1 MKKIIVDGDSIAHL
15 AAWAT
20 NKDDKTEQDCYDVI
34 DMVYA
39 NMIADMPEGYNDI
52 ESYVGGEGNFRF
64 AIYPEYKANRKDLER
79 PKYLKEAYKYLV
91 HFWNGTVVNGIE
103 ADDMVAIR
111 ATELGGDC
119 IIVGIDKDLRQ
130 IEGTHYNWKKREF
143 ETITKEQAKYNFW
156 MQMLTGDTSDNIKGV
171 KGIGP
176 KKAEKILAMCDE
188 FKPNNFFTVE
198 MYSQALSEAVIDSY
212 ESQEEFDTTYK
223 CLRLLRSRDELK
235 NYS

>member
-39 NMIADMPEGYNDI
+39 NIIADMPEGYNEI

-119 IIVGIDKDLRQ
+119 VIVGIDKDLRQ
-130 IEGTHYNWKKREF
+130 IAGTHYNWKKREF
-143 ETITKEQAKYNFW
+143 ETITPEQADYNFW

-176 KKAEKILAMCDE
+176 KKAEKILNE
-188 FKPNNFFTVE
+188 R
-198 MYSQALSEAVIDSY
+198 IDSY
-212 ESQEEFDTTYK
+212 EDTVFRLYENKEEAIKTYK
-223 CLRLLRSRDELK
+223 CLWLLRSKDELTRIITK
-235 NYS
+235 DEPEHGI

>member
-1 MKKIIVDGDSIAHL
+1 MKIIVDADSIAHF

-20 NKDDKTEQDCYDVI
+20 NKDDKTVDDCYEVI

-39 NMIADMPEGYNDI
+39 NIIEDMPDNCNDI

-64 AIYPEYKANRKDLER
+64 DIYPEYKANRKDLEK
-79 PKYLKEAYKYLV
+79 PKYLKEAYAYLV

-111 ATELGGDC
+111 STELGDNC

-130 IEGTHYNWKKREF
+130 LAGTHYNWKKREF
-143 ETITKEQAKYNFW
+143 ETITPEQAEYNFW

-176 KKAEKILAMCDE
+176 KKAEKIL
-188 FKPNNFFTVE
+188 KGSNNFSITVWNE
-198 MYSQALSEAVIDSY
+198 WKDKSVSGAIKFAIQH
-212 ESQEEFDTTYK
+212 K

-235 NYS
+235 RFSTKDEPKYGV